1 MDSFGGGCSG
11 SMFCPACGGVC
22 FLDTVADRY
31 PYTRGLR
38 ARMQEETME
47 PDPDDTQPTD
57 PPPPDPPVV
66 PDSSIGTPSRNSAA
80 LDSPPEPGDA
90 A

>member
-1 MDSFGGGCSG
+1 MGCSG
-11 SMFCPACGGVC
+11 SMMCDFCGGVC

-57 PPPPDPPVV
+57 PPVAPPTD
-66 PDSSIGTPSRNSAA
+66 A
-80 LDSPPEPGDA
+80 PPEPGDA